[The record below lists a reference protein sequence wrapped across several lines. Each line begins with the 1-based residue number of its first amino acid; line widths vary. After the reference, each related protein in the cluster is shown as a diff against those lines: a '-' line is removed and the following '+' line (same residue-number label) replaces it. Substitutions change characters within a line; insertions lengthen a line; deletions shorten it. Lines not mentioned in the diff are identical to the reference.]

1 MLFVGFR
8 SHHDLRFFEKLV
20 NTSVVCIHQG
30 KKSVQKV
37 QKCCNLQGVGTA
49 TGNNC
54 VNTSVSA
61 SKSGQNTA
69 IYSVRRFLDIPKFFV
84 NTSIFCDQLAKQAVI
99 YMFFLCF
106 QKHWYLQCFYISGLK
121 SIGIYSI
128 FCVFACFVHCS
139 RKSL

>member
-8 SHHDLRFFEKLV
+8 SRHDLRFFEKRV

-61 SKSGQNTA
+61 SKSGQNTYRA
-69 IYSVRRFLDIPKFFV
+69 RRFLDIPK
-84 NTSIFCDQLAKQAVI
+84 TL
-99 YMFFLCF
+99 
-106 QKHWYLQCFYISGLK
+106 
-121 SIGIYSI
+121 
-128 FCVFACFVHCS
+128 
-139 RKSL
+139 